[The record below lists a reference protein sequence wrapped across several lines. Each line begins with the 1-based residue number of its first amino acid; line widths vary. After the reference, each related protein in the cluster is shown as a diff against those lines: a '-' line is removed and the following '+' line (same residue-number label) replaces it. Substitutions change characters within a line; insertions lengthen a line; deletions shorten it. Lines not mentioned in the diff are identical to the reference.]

1 MSIAYQCDRCG
12 KLVAI
17 DGEKQKIPMVIS
29 NFRDIYGCEN
39 RQYGYMTRMDLCDEC
54 GENLREWLEA
64 MKGEKNGRDVRT
76 GAAKKG
82 ARDQR
87 RKTRDNDKGDT
98 SSEG

>member
-17 DGEKQKIPMVIS
+17 DDDKQKIHMIVV
-29 NFRDIYGCEN
+29 NYRDVYGCEN
-39 RQYGYMTRMDLCDEC
+39 RHYEEMTRLDICEEC
-54 GENLREWLEA
+54 NNSLIKWLGT
-64 MKGEKNGRDVRT
+64 KGDHDGRDVRT
-76 GAAKKG
+76 GASKKG

-98 SSEG
+98 PSEG